1 MNLFKEKK
9 HTHKDTGPTWSSKF
23 VEKLDSAD
31 SWMNTLGRYV
41 DE

>member
-1 MNLFKEKK
+1 MNLFKEIK
-9 HTHKDTGPTWSSKF
+9 HTHTGPTWSSKF

-31 SWMNTLGRYV
+31 SWMNTLGRDV